1 MKKICIFCSLLF
13 LLFSFASCGILNESD
28 VHHSDAFIA
37 SSEGVSVTTEYDN
50 EKTSAVQSSS
60 CTYSST
66 VMDKT
71 NSENVSVT
79 TEHIEENTSTNQ
91 TLPYDANDDSSINTD
106 NLCATIVCNYPYSQ
120 KEYSYYI
127 LCVSLNGDV
136 WGTTYSLNADGSDV
150 NKFFYKLYSCDE
162 SVWTLTS
169 KTNYLGKLELNDI
182 EILTESI
189 ADINLK
195 SEYYSRENDITPDV
209 EDSVY
214 YTIYCYVTAENGE
227 KSSFHVK
234 SYGDNTG
241 RSYETMDINAISIF
255 QMIQNSKP
263 YETWLE
269 NHMH

>member
-1 MKKICIFCSLLF
+1 MITRTQ
-13 LLFSFASCGILNESD
+13 
-28 VHHSDAFIA
+28 
-37 SSEGVSVTTEYDN
+37 VSI
-50 EKTSAVQSSS
+50 K
-60 CTYSST
+60 
-66 VMDKT
+66 
-71 NSENVSVT
+71 
-79 TEHIEENTSTNQ
+79 HRLI
-91 TLPYDANDDSSINTD
+91 
-106 NLCATIVCNYPYSQ
+106 
-120 KEYSYYI
+120 
-127 LCVSLNGDV
+127 
-136 WGTTYSLNADGSDV
+136 
-150 NKFFYKLYSCDE
+150 
-162 SVWTLTS
+162 
-169 KTNYLGKLELNDI
+169 NYLGRLESNDA

-189 ADINLK
+189 ANINLK

-227 KSSFHVK
+227 KSSFRVK